1 MRRLPVDRA
10 ARIFRV
16 VEMGQ
21 EVMDNVTGTWQLV
34 RTSSTA
40 EDGTAMPPPYGGEK
54 AMGRVVLN
62 GDGRMMAVLIDGR
75 VELPEGVT
83 REYTSY
89 CGNYTFDG
97 KQLITRVDAAS
108 DVARLGTDQVHDVH
122 FEGDLMVLRPPLKAY
137 NGRAEQR
144 ELHWRKISDT

>member
-1 MRRLPVDRA
+1 
-10 ARIFRV
+10 
-16 VEMGQ
+16 
-21 EVMDNVTGTWQLV
+21 
-34 RTSSTA
+34 
-40 EDGTAMPPPYGGEK
+40 MPPPYGGEK

-75 VELPEGVT
+75 VDLPERVA

-97 KQLITRVDAAS
+97 RQLVTRVDAAS
-108 DVARLGTDQVHDVH
+108 EAARMHTDQVRDVH

-137 NGRAEQR
+137 SGNAEQR